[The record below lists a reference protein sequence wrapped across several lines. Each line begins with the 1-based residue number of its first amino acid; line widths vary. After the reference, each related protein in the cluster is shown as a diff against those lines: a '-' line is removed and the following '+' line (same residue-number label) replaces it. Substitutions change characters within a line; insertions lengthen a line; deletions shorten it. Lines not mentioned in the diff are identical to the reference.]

1 MDDTSAVAERFGE
14 NLVVQRR
21 RARLSQDELARRASL
36 HRTEIGLL
44 ERGLRLA
51 RIDTVV
57 KLAGALEMEAGH
69 FFDGLSW
76 TAGSNID
83 GGFSIARPE
92 VRQRRGRV
100 GL

>member
-1 MDDTSAVAERFGE
+1 MDDASAVAERFGE

-21 RARLSQDELARRASL
+21 RAMLSQDGLARRASL
-36 HRTEIGLL
+36 HRTEIRLL

-57 KLAGALEMEAGH
+57 KLTGSLEVEAGF

-83 GGFSIARPE
+83 GGFSVARPE